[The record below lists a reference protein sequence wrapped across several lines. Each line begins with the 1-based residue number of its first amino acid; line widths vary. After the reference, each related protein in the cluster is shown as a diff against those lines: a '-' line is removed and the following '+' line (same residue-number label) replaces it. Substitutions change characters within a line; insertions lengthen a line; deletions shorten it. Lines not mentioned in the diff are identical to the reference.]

1 MGVCV
6 CVGVTYIGVWVCA
19 CVWVLHGVCVGV
31 TVCAKKTLPC
41 TVRFTPDRLSK
52 TEVKRLSNGL
62 GTDIE
67 RTENGR

>member
-1 MGVCV
+1 MISIAVTSIRTISHKSGVLDV
-6 CVGVTYIGVWVCA
+6 
-19 CVWVLHGVCVGV
+19 H
-31 TVCAKKTLPC
+31 TVCAKKKLPC